1 MIIIIFLK
9 YDDYGPPPDR
19 WYPSRDYDRGAGY
32 SEGERERPPSYSSD
46 HYSSRFVEWC
56 FSLRGVVKRVQGCHL
71 CFHFTW
77 HETWSY
83 GNKVPWEVGW
93 NMPLV
98 IGILLRSVV
107 QVVEVAAIPA
117 VTGDMV
123 HPWTEGMEP
132 LIAMALMTEAIDQ
145 IVVTT
150 AAATATTATTTTTT
164 TTTTTM
170 MLNHMKSI
178 FYST

>member
-1 MIIIIFLK
+1 
-9 YDDYGPPPDR
+9 
-19 WYPSRDYDRGAGY
+19 
-32 SEGERERPPSYSSD
+32 
-46 HYSSRFVEWC
+46 
-56 FSLRGVVKRVQGCHL
+56 
-71 CFHFTW
+71 
-77 HETWSY
+77 
-83 GNKVPWEVGW
+83 
-93 NMPLV
+93 MPLV

-107 QVVEVAAIPA
+107 QVVEAAAIPA